1 MLVMVATSLIEY
13 ALDSRWTRG
22 SQTDVLWTSSAPSN
36 HTSPCY
42 LAAATRSPFALW
54 YCCTASHENDA
65 TIACVTYLHKYV
77 SKSHG
82 IVTCRRSAKWHAQA
96 RMLSRALPVDVV
108 IMIWMCASLLLL
120 CCKSSCAVLQFVAL
134 RGVCPAYVTRMEI
147 WCTFVSY
154 HPSGQHRS
162 YIGLMTVN
170 VRRCPN
176 LWG

>member
-54 YCCTASHENDA
+54 YCCTDSHENDA

-108 IMIWMCASLLLL
+108 IMIGDHVRELA
-120 CCKSSCAVLQFVAL
+120 AIVLQKFM
-134 RGVCPAYVTRMEI
+134 RGAAVRRLAWGLPGLCDADGSMEI
-147 WCTFVSY
+147 WCTCE
-154 HPSGQHRS
+154 PSPIRTTSFLHRPDDS
-162 YIGLMTVN
+162 E
-170 VRRCPN
+170 C
-176 LWG
+176 